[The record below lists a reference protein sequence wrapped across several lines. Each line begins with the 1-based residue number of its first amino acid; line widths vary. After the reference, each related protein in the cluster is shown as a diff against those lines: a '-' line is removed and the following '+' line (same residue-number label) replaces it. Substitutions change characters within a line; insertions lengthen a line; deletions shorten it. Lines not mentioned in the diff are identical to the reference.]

1 MAEIIT
7 HVERC
12 QNDGDD
18 DMIDELVELLET
30 ANQVAES
37 L

>member
-7 HVERC
+7 CVERC
-12 QNDGDD
+12 QNDDD
-18 DMIDELVELLET
+18 DMIDELDKLLET